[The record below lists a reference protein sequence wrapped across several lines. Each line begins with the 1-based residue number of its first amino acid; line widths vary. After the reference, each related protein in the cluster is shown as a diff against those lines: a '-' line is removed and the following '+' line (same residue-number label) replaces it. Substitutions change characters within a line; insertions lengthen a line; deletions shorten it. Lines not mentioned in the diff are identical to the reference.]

1 MGLPPSAV
9 RSFLGAKSSRQTKGY
24 AGKGDATSPLRKILS
39 HRWLLRFGLPSAE
52 ERLQHRHVSVAN
64 VNTVIAVPP
73 RNTLSAADR
82 CCGVIPVVIVR
93 FVVGLIVVWPIVV
106 AMVVVRLAI
115 ANVRWAPAIS
125 RPPISATISATV
137 KSATEMPAPKVPI
150 IDAET
155 DSAAVRPRQ

>member
-52 ERLQHRHVSVAN
+52 EQLQHRHVSVAN

-82 CCGVIPVVIVR
+82 CCRVIPVVIR
-93 FVVGLIVVWPIVV
+93 FVVGLIVVGPIVV

-115 ANVRWAPAIS
+115 ANV
-125 RPPISATISATV
+125 
-137 KSATEMPAPKVPI
+137 
-150 IDAET
+150 
-155 DSAAVRPRQ
+155 